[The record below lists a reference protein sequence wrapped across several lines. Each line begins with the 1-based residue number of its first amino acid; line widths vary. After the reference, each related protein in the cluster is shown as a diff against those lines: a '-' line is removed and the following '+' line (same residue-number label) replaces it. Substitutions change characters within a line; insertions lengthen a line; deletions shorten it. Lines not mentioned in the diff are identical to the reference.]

1 MLDYMSDFPA
11 PSPIIRK
18 DNLLHDFNK
27 SQSNSIVKYN
37 KKKFNKYDD
46 YNKYI
51 DNVSNFITGVNLNH
65 PYYIDPGSA
74 SGYAIFTRKNILMSL
89 KQIVN
94 DKYNDICLKNA
105 KDKLNL
111 ALVIYSNKE
120 VKKDS
125 TLPLDIIEKIGG
137 YLNYED

>member
-11 PSPIIRK
+11 PPPQVRK
-18 DNLLHDFNK
+18 LNLINDFDK
-27 SQSNSIVKYN
+27 SIVKYN

-51 DNVSNFITGVNLNH
+51 EDVTNKISGIVLNH

-74 SGYAIFTRKNILMSL
+74 SGYAIFTRKNYLKSL
-89 KQIVN
+89 KIN
-94 DKYNDICLKNA
+94 YNNKYDEICLKNA

-111 ALVIYSNKE
+111 ALVIYSDKG

-125 TLPLDIIEKIGG
+125 KLSIDILEKIGG
-137 YLNYED
+137 YLNFE

>member
-11 PSPIIRK
+11 PSPQQRK
-18 DNLLHDFNK
+18 LNLINDFDK
-27 SQSNSIVKYN
+27 SIVKYN

-51 DNVSNFITGVNLNH
+51 EDVSNFITGVHLNH
-65 PYYIDPGSA
+65 PYYIEPGSA
-74 SGYAIFTRKNILMSL
+74 SGYAIFTRRDSLNSL
-89 KQIVN
+89 K
-94 DKYNDICLKNA
+94 KYINKKYDEICLKNT

-111 ALVIYSNKE
+111 ALVIYSDKG

-125 TLPLDIIEKIGG
+125 KLSIDILEKIGD
-137 YLNYED
+137 YLNFE

>member
-11 PSPIIRK
+11 PPPQVRK
-18 DNLLHDFNK
+18 QNLINDFNN

-37 KKKFNKYDD
+37 KKKFNKYED

-51 DNVSNFITGVNLNH
+51 EDVTNKISGVVLNH

-74 SGYAIFTRKNILMSL
+74 SGYAIFTRKNYLKSL
-89 KQIVN
+89 KIN
-94 DKYNDICLKNA
+94 FNKKYDEICLKNA

-111 ALVIYSNKE
+111 ALVIYSNKSS
-120 VKKDS
+120 KKDCKLS
-125 TLPLDIIEKIGG
+125 IDILEKIGG
-137 YLNYED
+137 FLNFE